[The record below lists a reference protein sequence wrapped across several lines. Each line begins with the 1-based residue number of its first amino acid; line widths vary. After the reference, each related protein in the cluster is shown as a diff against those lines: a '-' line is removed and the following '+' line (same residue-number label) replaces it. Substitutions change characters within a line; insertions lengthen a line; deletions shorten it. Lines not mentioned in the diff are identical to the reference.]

1 MSTLKSC
8 LDWKNGL
15 ASEEDRG
22 QKYMLFLMLLT
33 FVQFCTNAATVAPD
47 NALSFLLLPATLL
60 EIVLS
65 LAMLV
70 LSVYIFY
77 QNKVWHFLFRLV
89 PCTLVSLILLGIV
102 QALLGPAG
110 LAIWVIAAIYVNRHY
125 FKPIG
130 KYQGYI
136 FYYFACIVT
145 SMIAGVFITYTAFS
159 ATSSS
164 AIGLSMFMGMLVGLG
179 MTALLWRLM
188 AKEIANG
195 RTFYEALRIATL
207 IPVAFMFLLIGL
219 LTFVPVKFF
228 SGKHLFGEKG
238 HDYLMMP
245 KTED

>member
-15 ASEEDRG
+15 ASEEDRCN
-22 QKYMLFLMLLT
+22 KYMLFLMVLT
-33 FVQFCTNAATVAPD
+33 FVQFCSSAAAIAPD
-47 NALSFLLLPATLL
+47 NALSFLLLPASLL
-60 EIVLS
+60 EVVLS

-70 LSVYIFY
+70 LSIYICY
-77 QNKVWHFLFRLV
+77 KNKVWHFLFRLV
-89 PCTLVSLILLGIV
+89 PCTLVSLILLGLI
-102 QALLGPAG
+102 QGILGPVG
-110 LAIWVIAAIYVNRHY
+110 LAIWVIASICLNRHY

-130 KYQGYI
+130 NYQGYI
-136 FYYFACIVT
+136 FYYFACIVMST
-145 SMIAGVFITYTAFS
+145 IAGVVIMYTALNAAS
-159 ATSSS
+159 DG
-164 AIGLSMFMGMLVGLG
+164 AIGLSMFMGLIAGLA
-179 MTALLWRLM
+179 MTALLWRLV

-228 SGKHLFGEKG
+228 SGKHLFGEEG